1 MSKVPRI
8 VGVLLIVSGVIMI
21 AVGATTYYL
30 VHDQLSDENIVVSD
44 DAANLAGEP
53 VEGPFTA
60 YAEANVI
67 KEHASEIAD
76 GLTYAQL
83 EQDDPRRE
91 TVMQSSFLRASLF
104 TSVVAFGV
112 AFLVGALGVLF
123 ILIGISIIAI
133 AKAVVSPAPSGAHS
147 AGADHDEP
155 EAAPAS
161 RRSDAMFAP
170 APGADDRP

>member
-1 MSKVPRI
+1 MSKAPKI
-8 VGVLLIVSGVIMI
+8 IGIILIVAGAVMI
-21 AVGATTYYL
+21 PIGAVTYYL
-30 VHDQLSDENIVVSD
+30 VHDQLSDEKITVSD
-44 DAANLAGEP
+44 DAANFAGEP

-83 EQDDPRRE
+83 EQDDPRRDS
-91 TVMQSSFLRASLF
+91 VMTSSFLRASLF

-123 ILIGISIIAI
+123 ILIGIAIMSI
-133 AKAVVSPAPSGAHS
+133 AKAVAAPAPPGAHS
-147 AGADHDEP
+147 AGPDAEP
-155 EAAPAS
+155 VAAFAPAS
-161 RRSDAMFAP
+161 TSSSAFAP
-170 APGADDRP
+170 PADDRP